1 MLRSVIGFVAIL
13 PLSGAFALA
22 QPVAILDERG
32 CPCPAPITEPKSE
45 ASSNG
50 ATSVPDLIAALARS
64 PRLAVALIC
73 SQSHFEYA
81 AEDKAEALA
90 AAQALLAT
98 SSPQAAG
105 EISRLIACAEP
116 RLQAAYY
123 SARLARLSAGGWP
136 LYTASRH
143 FGGVVSPSRP

>member
-1 MLRSVIGFVAIL
+1 MLRNVLGFVAIL
-13 PLSGAFALA
+13 PLAGAFARA
-22 QPVAILDERG
+22 QPVSILDERG
-32 CPCPAPITEPKSE
+32 CPCPARITEPKSE
-45 ASSNG
+45 ADSKD
-50 ATSVPDLIAALARS
+50 ATSVPGLIAALTRS

-73 SQSHFEYA
+73 SRSHFEHV
-81 AEDKAEALA
+81 EDKAEALA
-90 AAQALLAT
+90 AAQAMLAA

-123 SARLARLSAGGWP
+123 SARLAHLSAGGWP